1 MKFIPG
7 HKGIANK
14 AAIFVTVITMPLL
27 VGLISSKQKR
37 CCYEIPGSPPWYP
50 SNAKEL
56 NLTNHYSPGDEET
69 KKTFHKGLLHLFAKQ
84 DGALGGSPHLVN
96 G

>member
-1 MKFIPG
+1 M
-7 HKGIANK
+7 
-14 AAIFVTVITMPLL
+14 
-27 VGLISSKQKR
+27 
-37 CCYEIPGSPPWYP
+37 PGSPPWYP

-69 KKTFHKGLLHLFAKQ
+69 KKAFHKGLLHLLAKQ